1 MRLGFRGAL
10 LALLLGVLALTSV
23 LVGGSANYNARFAVE
38 DLGRQLMEQAAG
50 RIQQYINAVL
60 DVAVSQGAIN
70 AFMIESHALRP
81 DDHVYM
87 TQYFLGAMRANPSLT
102 YLSWASNN
110 GAYWHVFRDKNG
122 ELLVQWILPN
132 ATGGF
137 DLTDYRPHADGT
149 FEQIFSDPNT
159 KRANGFTRPYYVAA
173 RDAKKAT
180 WPETYIFLGM
190 QGSFDIPGLT
200 RANPVYAN
208 DGTLLG
214 VLTAD
219 FDLFALS
226 RYLEQIPI
234 GEAGFAFLMEMRADG
249 TQRLIAHPDA
259 PEKLDFTIPSADGKG
274 RESPRADEVSDA
286 RVRALVA
293 QMSARADIPSQIV
306 PTRFEADGTLYI
318 GGFQRLDGVDRP
330 HWVLALVVPEAE
342 VLGRVNAMTRAM
354 IGVAFAG
361 VLVVVLLSLWVAT
374 RLSRPLHAIA
384 DETRSIAK
392 FELAPRPLTR
402 SPIAEINRLG
412 RAMED
417 MKASLRSFQKY
428 VPSELV
434 RTILASGKEAQ
445 LGGERRRITLYF
457 SDVAGFTGIAESLD
471 PDVLVDLLAEY
482 LDVMTREMLAQG
494 ATVDK
499 YIGDAIMAFWGAPH
513 SMEDQALRACRTA
526 LMNRDA
532 LEVLG
537 KKWIVQGKPVLRARI
552 GLHTGEALVGNFG
565 SPDRLV
571 YTAIGD
577 NVNLASRLE
586 GLNKAYGT
594 TILMSEDTYNEV
606 KQHIVA
612 RQIDR
617 VAVKGRSRGTRVYEL
632 IGMRG
637 QVTDAIRDRIERYE
651 AALELYFSRRFE
663 VAAAAFEALAAL
675 GDVPARVLAARSR
688 AYIQNPPPDDWDGV
702 YLMES
707 K

>member
-10 LALLLGVLALTSV
+10 LALLLGVLALTGL
-23 LVGGSANYNARFAVE
+23 LVGGAANYNARFAVE

-60 DVAVSQGAIN
+60 DVAVSQGEIN
-70 AFMIESHALRP
+70 AVMIESHALKP
-81 DDHVYM
+81 EDYVYM
-87 TQYFLGAMRANPSLT
+87 TRYFLSSMHANPSLT
-102 YLSWASNN
+102 YLSWANNN

-132 ATGGF
+132 ANGGF
-137 DLTDYRPHADGT
+137 DLTDYRPRADGT
-149 FEQIFSDPNT
+149 FEEIFSDPNT
-159 KRANGFTRPYYVAA
+159 KRANAYTRPYYLAA
-173 RDAKKAT
+173 QAAKKST

-200 RANPVYAN
+200 RATPVYGD

-234 GEAGFAFLMEMRADG
+234 GQAGFAFLMELRADG
-249 TQRLIAHPDA
+249 SERLIAHPDA

-274 RESPRADEVSDA
+274 RESPRAEDVADA

-293 QMSARADIPSQIV
+293 QMPTRESLSTHIA
-306 PTRFEADGTLYI
+306 PTRFEADGVRYI
-318 GGFQRLDGVDRP
+318 GGFQRLEGADRP
-330 HWVLALVVPEAE
+330 HWVLAIVVPEGE
-342 VLGRVNAMTRAM
+342 VLGRVQAMTRAM
-354 IGVAFAG
+354 IGVALAG
-361 VLVVVLLSLWVAT
+361 VLAVVLLSLWVAT
-374 RLSRPLHAIA
+374 RLSRPLHTIA
-384 DETRSIAK
+384 DETRAIAK
-392 FELAPRPLTR
+392 FELSPHPPVH

-412 RAMED
+412 RAVEE
-417 MKASLRSFQKY
+417 MKAGLRSFQKF

-434 RTILASGKEAQ
+434 RTILTSGKEAQ
-445 LGGERRRITLYF
+445 LGGERKRITLYF
-457 SDVAGFTGIAESLD
+457 SDVAGFTGIAETLD
-471 PDVLVDLLAEY
+471 PDVLVELLAEY
-482 LDVMTREMLAQG
+482 LDVMTREMLSQG

-513 SMEDQALRACRTA
+513 SQEDQAIRACLTA
-526 LMNRDA
+526 LKNRDA
-532 LEVLG
+532 LLVLG
-537 KKWIVQGKPVLRARI
+537 KKWISEGKPALRARV

-606 KQHIVA
+606 RHRLVG
-612 RQIDR
+612 RRIDR
-617 VAVKGRSRGTRVYEL
+617 VAVQGRSRGTMVYEL
-632 IGMRG
+632 VDVAER
-637 QVTDAIRDRIERYE
+637 VDAATLDRIARYE
-651 AALELYFSRRFE
+651 AAFELYVARRFE
-663 VAAAAFEALAAL
+663 EAAAAFDALAES
-675 GDVPARVLAARSR
+675 GDAPSRVLAARAHAYSR
-688 AYIQNPPPDDWDGV
+688 TPPSADWTGV
-702 YLMES
+702 YLMDS